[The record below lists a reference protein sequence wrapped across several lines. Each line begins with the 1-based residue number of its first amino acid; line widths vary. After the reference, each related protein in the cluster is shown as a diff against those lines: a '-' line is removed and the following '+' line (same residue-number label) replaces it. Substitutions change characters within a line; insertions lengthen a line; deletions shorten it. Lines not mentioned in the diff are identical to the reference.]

1 MARNSMFRSKS
12 EAPSVVDK
20 AGSKALGFASIGIG
34 LAELTM
40 PEKIERWLGIGS
52 GEHANILR
60 VLGARE
66 LMHAADILSH
76 RDPTPGVWSRV
87 AGDALDGALF
97 AAAARKTRRPSGYAT
112 AALLLLGITVADVI
126 FAKRLSR
133 RRRELEYS
141 RRGRRHFL
149 VGGSV

>member
-1 MARNSMFRSKS
+1 MARFSMFRSKS
-12 EAPSVVDK
+12 QSMLRSKSEAPTIVDK
-20 AGSKALGFASIGIG
+20 VGGRALGFASIGIG

-40 PEKIERWLGIGS
+40 PEKIEQWLGIGRGQHS
-52 GEHANILR
+52 NILR

-66 LMHAADILSH
+66 LMHGADILTH

-97 AAAARKTRRPSGYAT
+97 AAVARKTRRPSGYAT
-112 AALLLLGITVADVI
+112 AALLLLGITVADVV

-133 RRRELEYS
+133 RRRELEYA
-141 RRGRRHFL
+141 GR
-149 VGGSV
+149 